1 MMKTTYKWLE
11 SYVATGLSAREVAD
25 KLTMAGTEVE
35 GFDEVGDDVCFTLE
49 VTSNRT
55 DCLSVIGLARE
66 LAATTGKRVQHPKVE
81 YQSAKTRADQV
92 SSVVIEPDAL
102 KACPRYTAQVI
113 RGVKVGPS
121 PEWLR
126 KRLEGIGLKPINN
139 VVDVTNF
146 VLFETGQPL
155 HAFDLNQL
163 AGKRIIVRMAKAGER
178 FDPLVDRKRDKPEP
192 ERAFVKCDADTLVIC
207 DAEKPQAIGGIMGGL
222 TSGVTAKTTD
232 VLLESAYFEPAGI
245 RATSRRHE
253 LESDSSYRFERGVDP
268 AGVIAASRRA
278 VQLILEV
285 AGGEVLDGV
294 LEAGAAKSEPRSVTV
309 TARDISR
316 SLGIEVA
323 APAVAAIFTGLDV
336 PVSAQAADSVTVAV
350 PSFRRD
356 LQKPIDLVEEV
367 GRIHGLERIPAPLRM
382 PVATN
387 KLTRR
392 QRVRRA
398 IGEALRGMGFS
409 EALTD
414 TFVKAQG
421 DVAQFSQFSK
431 HAARLE
437 ARNPV
442 NAGLPSLRRNLLGSL
457 LLALATNERQNAR
470 GVRLYECANVFHPS
484 SDGTKT
490 GERELLGLLG
500 RDYFDLKGAIEALL
514 DALRVGATLTIE
526 PLDDRVFAQG
536 RAARMLLGGK
546 LLGVIGEPSAAAL
559 KEYDAEGPAAVGEL
573 DMTTLVEAWLEV
585 PRLAELPRFP
595 TAERDL
601 AFVLDAAVTWA
612 EVQSVVGNA
621 CDATLRTVELF
632 DEFTGKQI
640 GAGKKS
646 LAFRLSF
653 RHDERTLTNEEITG
667 QMDAAI
673 AAITA
678 KLRGTLRG

>member
-1 MMKTTYKWLE
+1 MMKTTYRWLE
-11 SYVATGLSAREVAD
+11 SYVGSGLSAREVAD
-25 KLTMAGTEVE
+25 KLTLAGTEVE

-81 YQSAKTRADQV
+81 YQSANTKADQV

-102 KACPRYTAQVI
+102 KACPHYTAQVI

-146 VLFETGQPL
+146 VLYETGQPL

-163 AGKRIIVRMAKAGER
+163 AGKRIVVRMAKAGER

-192 ERAFVKCDADTLVIC
+192 ERASVKCDALTLVIC
-207 DAEKPQAIGGIMGGL
+207 DAERPQAIGGIMGGL

-232 VLLESAYFEPAGI
+232 VLLESAYFEPQGI

-268 AGVIAASRRA
+268 AGVVAASRRA

-294 LEAGAAKSEPRSVTV
+294 LEAGAAKSETRSVTV

-323 APAVAAIFTGLDV
+323 APAVAAIFGGLDV

-356 LQKPIDLVEEV
+356 LLKPIDLVEEV

-431 HAARLE
+431 SAARLE

-484 SDGTKT
+484 TDGTKT

-514 DALRVGATLTIE
+514 DALRVRAALAVE
-526 PLDDRVFAQG
+526 PMEDAIFAQG
-536 RAARMLLGGK
+536 RAARLVLGGK
-546 LLGVIGEPSAAAL
+546 LLGAIGEPSPAAL

-585 PRLAELPRFP
+585 PKLAELPRFP

-601 AFVLDAAVTWA
+601 AFVFDAAVTWA
-612 EVQSVVGNA
+612 EVQSVVGKA
-621 CDATLRTVELF
+621 CDATLRAVELF

-653 RHDERTLTNEEITG
+653 RHDERTLTTEEINA

-673 AAITA
+673 AAISSQ
-678 KLRGTLRG
+678 LQGTLRG